1 MGIDLP
7 SWDADLSPEYKDHS
21 HSAFSSSLPV
31 YRSQFSALSSQ
42 LSALSSLLLALSPSS
57 EPATFPDVP
66 RTPVRQSNNHFSHIP
81 DIIPLMPI
89 VETRGL
95 TFSFTRGE
103 PVLTNLN
110 LGISKGTIYGFLG
123 PNGAGKTTTLRLLL
137 GLLRN
142 QQGEIFLFG
151 KPFSANRIEILKN
164 IGSMIETPSLYG
176 HLTARENLELLRNI
190 YRSPK
195 QRIDYVLK
203 LTGLHDTRSK
213 KTSEFSL
220 GMKQRLGIAVALLHE
235 PLLLMLDEP
244 TNGLDPNGII
254 EIRELLRTLNTELG
268 ITVLISSHI
277 LPEIEKL
284 VTHLG
289 IIHHGHLIFQ
299 GTIGEL
305 RDRYTKSVTVVLD
318 TTDPKGAMAAIASR
332 VTGAELRE
340 NRIILRSVTRDQI
353 PAINKLVVDAGVGV
367 YEIRTA
373 ADDLES
379 IFIDLIGK

>member
-1 MGIDLP
+1 M
-7 SWDADLSPEYKDHS
+7 H
-21 HSAFSSSLPV
+21 V
-31 YRSQFSALSSQ
+31 
-42 LSALSSLLLALSPSS
+42 
-57 EPATFPDVP
+57 
-66 RTPVRQSNNHFSHIP
+66 
-81 DIIPLMPI
+81 

-110 LGISKGTIYGFLG
+110 LGINAGTIYGFLG

-151 KPFSANRIEILKN
+151 KPFSSNRIEILKK

-190 YRSPK
+190 YGSPK
-195 QRIDYVLK
+195 QRIDHVLQ

-213 KTSEFSL
+213 KTGQFSL
-220 GMKQRLGIAVALLHE
+220 GMKQRLGIAIALLHE
-235 PLLLMLDEP
+235 PSLLILDEP

-254 EIRELLRTLNTELG
+254 EIRELLRKLNTELG

-289 IIHHGHLIFQ
+289 IINRGRLIFQ

-305 RDRYTKSVTVVLD
+305 RSLYTQSVSVVLD
-318 TTDPKGAMAAIASR
+318 TTDPPAAMAALAAH
-332 VTGAELRE
+332 VAGAELRD
-340 NRIILRSVTRDQI
+340 NRIILPSVTRERI

-379 IFIDLIGK
+379 IFIDLIG